1 MIIAFATASVTV
13 TANTPDTV
21 TWQIETEDGAHTV
34 SYRMNRWKG
43 RMYVT
48 VDGDEFELPAG
59 FLGLRAARREM
70 FRIGDEGAELVVTRG
85 GKATVLYRGREVPP
99 TNRN

>member
-1 MIIAFATASVTV
+1 MISVLTATVTV
-13 TANTPDTV
+13 TANTPATV
-21 TWQIETEDGAHTV
+21 TWQIQTEDGTHTV
-34 SYRMNRWKG
+34 SYRFSRLKG

-70 FRIGDEGAELVVTRG
+70 FRIGDEGAELAVTRS
-85 GKATVLYRGREVPP
+85 GKASILYRGREVPP
-99 TNRN
+99 TDKN